1 MGMDGL
7 KAEVKVLET
16 EGKNFDTLGDDFN
29 TAVETLR
36 NGLTALEQG
45 DRPPWGG
52 DDLGEKFGIVYEGL
66 RDGMY
71 ESMGHLAS
79 ELKRFGGALQQM
91 GKNHEQGESFNEALL
106 DQEVQN
112 VQAESQQL
120 QKFSRPNV

>member
-1 MGMDGL
+1 MGDGL

-16 EGKNFDTLGDDFN
+16 EGKNFDSLGDDFN
-29 TAVETLR
+29 TAVETLK
-36 NGLTALEQG
+36 NSLTALEQG

-52 DDLGEKFGIVYEGL
+52 DDLGEKFGVVYEGL

-71 ESMGHLAS
+71 ESMGHLAA

-91 GKNHEQGESFNEALL
+91 GKNHEEGESFSEAMM

-112 VQAESQQL
+112 AQAESQLIQ
-120 QKFSRPNV
+120 QVQGPTV